1 MNYCLRS
8 RNLEKKNILVV
19 KLVLLHLLLTLLIM
33 Y

>member
-1 MNYCLRS
+1 MNYYLHS